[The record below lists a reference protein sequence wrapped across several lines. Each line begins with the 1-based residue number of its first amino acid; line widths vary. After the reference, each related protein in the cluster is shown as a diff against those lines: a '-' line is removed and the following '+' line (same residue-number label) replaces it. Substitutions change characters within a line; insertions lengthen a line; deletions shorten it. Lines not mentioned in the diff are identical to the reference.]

1 MHRRLIHAQPDPVQT
16 PRKSSRNGYKPPSY
30 RSSLKPLPQK
40 ENPSSNPSGHPHSCR
55 KTRFFDLRF
64 ALAFLLGADDVG
76 DSEAVATLRGQGTVV
91 AAVQVQGLNVQ
102 QESAGGDGLQ
112 GGFEQDGVVAV
123 RSVDDPAD
131 GDPEQVS
138 RDRPLPPDLGSVR
151 GVGAGPFTTTRG
163 FVQAAVDG
171 DLG

>member
-1 MHRRLIHAQPDPVQT
+1 MCIRDRPGVGAFNGPAQSEGERL
-16 PRKSSRNGYKPPSY
+16 
-30 RSSLKPLPQK
+30 L
-40 ENPSSNPSGHPHSCR
+40 
-55 KTRFFDLRF
+55 DLRF

-112 GGFEQDGVVAV
+112 GGFEQDGVASV

-131 GDPEQVS
+131 GDPEQVGG
-138 RDRPLPPDLGSVR
+138 DRPLPPDLGSVR
-151 GVGAGPFTTTRG
+151 GVGTGPFTTCLLYTSD
-163 FVQAAVDG
+163 AADG